1 MKKLALVLAAVMIA
15 LMAFTACSA
24 DSSTASESASANES
38 ASAEATE
45 EASTSA
51 EATEEAS
58 TEASSDAADDTVIR
72 VGASPT
78 PHAEIL
84 AEVADA
90 LAAEGYTLEV
100 VEFTDY
106 ILPNVSLADGELDAN
121 YFQHITYLN
130 DYNDNN
136 GTDLVSA
143 AGIHYEPFAI
153 YSENIS
159 SLDELQD
166 GDSIAVPND
175 PTNEAR
181 ALLLLQEQ
189 GLITLKDGAGL
200 QATALDIEENPKNL
214 QLVEIEAAQLPRS
227 LPDVAAAV
235 INGNYALDA
244 GLSALND
251 SLAVESSD
259 SDTAQA
265 YTNVIAVV
273 SGNENSE
280 KVQALVN
287 ALKSDD
293 VKAFMETTY
302 NGNVV
307 AVF

>member
-1 MKKLALVLAAVMIA
+1 MKKFALVLAVFMTAA
-15 LMAFTACSA
+15 MAFTACSG
-24 DSSTASESASANES
+24 DSSTATSSASADES
-38 ASAEATE
+38 ASAEAAE
-45 EASTSA
+45 ESSTS
-51 EATEEAS
+51 EESA
-58 TEASSDAADDTVIR
+58 ASSAAGDTVIR

-84 AEVADA
+84 AEIKDA

-130 DYNDNN
+130 DYNENN

-153 YSENIS
+153 YSENII
-159 SLDELQD
+159 SLDDLKD

-273 SGNENSE
+273 NGTENSE
-280 KVQALVN
+280 KIQALVK
-287 ALKSDD
+287 ALETDD
-293 VKAFMETTY
+293 VKAFMENTY

>member
-1 MKKLALVLAAVMIA
+1 MKKLALLLAVVMIA
-15 LMAFTACSA
+15 AMAFTACSS
-24 DSSTASESASANES
+24 DSSTASESTAAEESGAATAADASADTA
-38 ASAEATE
+38 AS
-45 EASTSA
+45 
-51 EATEEAS
+51 
-58 TEASSDAADDTVIR
+58 DDTTIR

-130 DYNDNN
+130 DYNENN

-153 YSENIS
+153 YSENLT
-159 SLDELQD
+159 SLDQLKD

-181 ALLLLQEQ
+181 ALLLLQEL
-189 GLITLKDGAGL
+189 GLITLKDGVGL
-200 QATALDIEENPKNL
+200 EATSVDIEENPKNL

-244 GLSALND
+244 GLSALTD

-265 YTNVIAVV
+265 YTNVIAVAN
-273 SGNENSE
+273 GNENSE
-280 KVQALVN
+280 KVQALVK
-287 ALKSDD
+287 ALQSDNI
-293 VKAFMETTY
+293 KAFMEETY